1 MATLIKE
8 RRIVADS
15 WHLLERGSK
24 GELPEVPARATSSS
38 RSPFGWRAAKTSR
51 LPGKLGVWI
60 DANEGPEALA
70 GDVQRFPLIAV
81 NFPKFGDG
89 RGYSIAR
96 LLRERYGYKGELR
109 AIGDVLHDHLYFME
123 QCGFDAFAL
132 REDQTRTKRS
142 PPHSALSATATR
154 RPCCG
159 PCRFFAAVWAQ
170 ARHDR
175 STEAQGCR
183 ARARAGA
190 RCARARSFRP
200 RLEPLREDMVIT
212 DAILRHKLEIEI
224 FTLTRSGCT
233 PITLNV
239 IGAIRGAGR

>member
-24 GELPEVPARATSSS
+24 GELPEVPARGDVIVPLALWLA
-38 RSPFGWRAAKTSR
+38 RREDFLAY
-51 LPGKLGVWI
+51 PGKLGVWV

-96 LLRERYGYKGELR
+96 LLRERYGYRGELR

-132 REDQTRTKRS
+132 REDQDAQE
-142 PPHSALSATATR
+142 ALSAFDTFSDSYQATVLRPVPLFR
-154 RPCCG
+154 R
-159 PCRFFAAVWAQ
+159 
-170 ARHDR
+170 
-175 STEAQGCR
+175 
-183 ARARAGA
+183 
-190 RCARARSFRP
+190 
-200 RLEPLREDMVIT
+200 RL
-212 DAILRHKLEIEI
+212 
-224 FTLTRSGCT
+224 
-233 PITLNV
+233 
-239 IGAIRGAGR
+239 GAGKT